1 MEEEEQ
7 VLTVHK
13 TDSATILILLGILL
27 LTILTIWLFKHRRLR
42 FVHESGLSM
51 IYGMIVGM
59 VIRYG
64 SSASTETPEVMLTG
78 NRTFHAFQPP
88 SSLILNLGPDEN
100 STEKTHSLKYNL
112 WGIVNENEQMAPIVR
127 AVTFDPEFFFNIM
140 LPFIIFEAGYSMKR
154 RHFFR
159 NFGAI
164 MTYAFIGTTIS
175 CCVVGGIMYGLTRL
189 MEIKFSLND
198 CFFFGAII
206 SATDPVTVL
215 AIFSDLKVDVD
226 LFAFVFGESVLNDA
240 VAIVLSESVE
250 TYGQY
255 ASTGFSANAF
265 FKSLGSFV
273 GIFAGAFAIGA
284 FIGCL
289 TAVITK
295 FTKIRDFP
303 LLETA
308 LFFLMSYSTFQAAEA
323 AGLTGIVAVLFCGI
337 TQAHY
342 TFNNLSLESK
352 QRTKQLFEL
361 TNFLA
366 ENFVFLYVGVSIF
379 TFHAQKWHAGFI
391 LSTFL
396 AIIVARFCNIYPL
409 SLLLNLGRRKKI
421 KSSFMNMMMFSGLRG
436 AIAFALSIRNT
447 SSEARR
453 LMVSSTM
460 MVVLVTVVICGGFTT
475 PMLQWLQIRV
485 GVEED
490 QEGATDGSS
499 IRTFSLP
506 ECSCFSM
513 GLCGRCCSSQKEE
526 YLDESSMPEQP
537 ESPLL
542 EGGSTIEISQV
553 KKPRDAKAWLV
564 AQWHSF
570 DVRFMKPFLTNC
582 RPTLMETSPACCM
595 PLARLLT
602 TDEQLQGS
610 DPTKDADSDIDMI
623 IDHRELSIGED
634 TISTVSQTKP
644 YTSTEPASQAYRD
657 DCASGDLGMGQREDH
672 LNVRVNLPGPQGHRL

>member
-1 MEEEEQ
+1 MSVASEEEEQ

-64 SSASTETPEVMLTG
+64 SSASTETPEVELT
-78 NRTFHAFQPP
+78 NNETFYAFQPP
-88 SSLILNLGPDEN
+88 SSVILNLKTEEN
-100 STEKTHSLKYNL
+100 STDKLHSLKYNL
-112 WGIVNENEQMAPIVR
+112 WGMVNENEQMAPIVR

-164 MTYAFIGTTIS
+164 IAYAFVGTTIS

-189 MEIKFSLND
+189 MDITFTLND

-215 AIFSDLKVDVD
+215 AIFSDLRVDVD
-226 LFAFVFGESVLNDA
+226 LFALIFGESVLNDA

-255 ASTGFSANAF
+255 ASTGFSVNAL

-273 GIFAGAFAIGA
+273 GIFAGAFAIGS

-295 FTKIRDFP
+295 YTKIRDFP

-342 TFNNLSLESK
+342 TFNNLSVESK

-391 LSTFL
+391 FSTFL
-396 AIIVARFCNIYPL
+396 AIFVARFCNVYPL

-490 QEGATDGSS
+490 QEVTDGSS
-499 IRTFSLP
+499 IRT
-506 ECSCFSM
+506 
-513 GLCGRCCSSQKEE
+513 EE
-526 YLDESSMPEQP
+526 YLDESSMPELP

-542 EGGSTIEISQV
+542 EGGSTVEISQG

-570 DVRFMKPFLTNC
+570 DVRFMKPFLTHC
-582 RPTLMETSPACCM
+582 RPTLMDTSPACCM
-595 PLARLLT
+595 PLARILT
-602 TDEQLQGS
+602 TVEQLQGS

-634 TISTVSQTKP
+634 TVSTVSQSQP
-644 YTSTEPASQAYRD
+644 YNSTEPVSQVDVWVHSQVSLD
-657 DCASGDLGMGQREDH
+657 DPPLT
-672 LNVRVNLPGPQGHRL
+672 P

>member
-1 MEEEEQ
+1 MSVAMEEEEQ

-289 TAVITK
+289 TAVISK

-499 IRTFSLP
+499 IRT
-506 ECSCFSM
+506 
-513 GLCGRCCSSQKEE
+513 
-526 YLDESSMPEQP
+526 
-537 ESPLL
+537 
-542 EGGSTIEISQV
+542 GGSTIEISQV